1 MQSARFA
8 ILDERGVL
16 ALGGAEARPFIQGLI
31 SNDIEK
37 VGATRAIYAT
47 LLTPQGKFLHDFF
60 VVALGE
66 ALLFDCEGA
75 RRADLERR
83 LAFYRLRADVA
94 IEAKDDFLV
103 AALFGDGAL
112 AAVGLDA
119 AEGHANPF
127 AAGIVY
133 TDPRW
138 SAAGARAI
146 LPREGARQAL
156 EAAGLAPAS
165 ADDYDRLRL
174 AHALPDGSRDMAVEK
189 GFVLENGLEALNGVD
204 FDKGCYVGQEL
215 TARTKHRATLRK
227 AIYRVDIDG
236 PAPAPGTPI
245 TLDGRPAGEMRSSRD
260 GIGLALL
267 RIEMVEQAAGPG
279 SAEASAP
286 LLAGAAR
293 LTPTKPP
300 WASPE
305 PKK

>member
-16 ALGGAEARPFIQGLI
+16 ALGGPDARPFVQGLI
-31 SNDIEK
+31 SNDIES

-66 ALLFDCEGA
+66 LLLFDCEGA
-75 RRADLERR
+75 RRAELERR
-83 LAFYRLRADVA
+83 LTFYRLRANVT
-94 IEAKDDFLV
+94 IEAKDEYLV

-146 LPREGARQAL
+146 LPRDGACQAL

-174 AHALPDGSRDMAVEK
+174 AHALPDGSRDMGVEK

-215 TARTKHRATLRK
+215 TARTKHRGKIRK
-227 AIYRVDIDG
+227 GIYRVDIEG
-236 PAPAPGTPI
+236 PAPAPGAPV
-245 TLDGRPAGEMRSSRD
+245 TLGGRDAGEMRSSRD

-267 RIEMVEQAAGPG
+267 RIEMVEQAAG
-279 SAEASAP
+279 AP
-286 LLAGAAR
+286 LVAGAAR
-293 LTPTKPP
+293 LTPVKPSWASSETKP
-300 WASPE
+300 
-305 PKK
+305 

>member
-83 LAFYRLRADVA
+83 LGFYRLRADVT
-94 IEAKDDFLV
+94 IEAKDDYLV

-112 AAVGLDA
+112 AAVCLDA

-127 AAGIVY
+127 AEGVVY

-138 SAAGARAI
+138 SAAGGRAI
-146 LPREGARQAL
+146 LPRDGARRAL

-204 FDKGCYVGQEL
+204 FEKGCYVGQEL
-215 TARTKHRATLRK
+215 TARTKHRATIRK
-227 AIYRVDIDG
+227 AIFRVDIDG
-236 PAPAPGTPI
+236 LAPAPGAPI
-245 TLDGRPAGEMRSSRD
+245 TLDGRDAGEMRSSRD
-260 GIGLALL
+260 GVGLALL
-267 RIEMVEQAAGPG
+267 RIDIVDQA
-279 SAEASAP
+279 ASAP
-286 LLAGAAR
+286 LAAGPAR
-293 LTPTKPP
+293 LTPVKPS
-300 WASPE
+300 WATTE
-305 PKK
+305 PRK